1 MEIFLSYLQDY
12 NGALTMLAIIIVA
25 LVSHFSY
32 RSMVKNL
39 REVHKPYVVLY
50 LTKINHDE
58 SVNYL
63 VMENFGKVVANNIK
77 VNMYPELKAEYPKDN
92 PIPLFFDYPIS
103 FLAPSQRIMSAL
115 PPGEYTDRRYDC
127 TITYQGE
134 NGEVYNRT
142 QIFDFLYTKYLL
154 FSASPENKIAKNT
167 EKIYES
173 LDDILMKL
181 PK

>member
-50 LTKINHDE
+50 LSKINHDE
-58 SVNYL
+58 SVNYF
-63 VMENFGKVVANNIK
+63 VMENFGKVVANNIE
-77 VNMYPELKAEYPKDN
+77 VNMYPELKIEYPKDN
-92 PIPLFFDYPIS
+92 PIPLFFDYTIS

-115 PPGEYTDRRYDC
+115 PPGDYTDKRYEC

-134 NGEVYNRT
+134 NGEIYNRT
-142 QIFDFLYTKYLL
+142 QTIDFFYTKYLL